1 MLFYTGIWGDER
13 GFVLERGW
21 IGLEEWSGGLYRR
34 SEGGM
39 GGILIGYKVNWVIE
53 LMVFVYWVL
62 ESGLGIL
69 RFLSGL
75 MDVC

>member
-1 MLFYTGIWGDER
+1 MGVYI
-13 GFVLERGW
+13 
-21 IGLEEWSGGLYRR
+21 SR
-34 SEGGM
+34 SEGGV
-39 GGILIGYKVNWVIE
+39 GGMWIGYKVNWVIE